1 MRNRNR
7 RMTAALLTVLLLLLS
22 GCMDSLKGSK
32 VVLTT
37 GFEKNEV
44 FRIEDMSCTLPE
56 AMVYLVNTKN
66 RYESVYGREIWNVSL
81 DGVTLE
87 ENIKETVL
95 AQLAQQKTM
104 NLLARQNGVALSEEE
119 EARAMQAAE
128 TYFQSLSE
136 EEKSA
141 LQITVKDV
149 EELYREYAL
158 ARKVYQYIIKDINP
172 EISDDEARTITVQY
186 IYFRT
191 CVLDGTGRKIEY
203 SEEEK
208 QEILRKAEEVRFQ
221 LKNEE
226 ADFEELILKYS
237 DSEEGTCSFGK
248 GEKDQAFEDA
258 AFNLETDEI
267 SDIVETPEGYYLI
280 KCIST
285 FNRTETDANK
295 VKIVEKRREE
305 VFGQEY
311 EDFVAA
317 LTRNLN
323 EDLWQSVSLAGTEN
337 ITTSD
342 FFDVF
347 DKYFDGIL

>member
-7 RMTAALLTVLLLLLS
+7 RMAAALLTVLLLLLS

-56 AMVYLVNTKN
+56 AMVYLINTKN
-66 RYESVYGREIWNVSL
+66 RYESVYGRKIWNVSL

-119 EARAMQAAE
+119 EARVMQAAE

-191 CVLDGTGRKIEY
+191 CILDGTGKKIEY

-267 SDIVETPEGYYLI
+267 SDIVETPDGYYLI

-347 DKYFDGIL
+347 NKYFDGIL

>member
-1 MRNRNR
+1 
-7 RMTAALLTVLLLLLS
+7 
-22 GCMDSLKGSK
+22 MDSLKGSK

-56 AMVYLVNTKN
+56 AMVYLINTKN

-119 EARAMQAAE
+119 EARVMQATE

-191 CVLDGTGRKIEY
+191 CILDGTGKKIEY

-267 SDIVETPEGYYLI
+267 SDIVETPDGYYLI

-347 DKYFDGIL
+347 NKYFDGIL

>member
-7 RMTAALLTVLLLLLS
+7 RMAAALLTVLLLLLS

-56 AMVYLVNTKN
+56 AMVYLINTKN

-119 EARAMQAAE
+119 EARVMQAAE

-191 CVLDGTGRKIEY
+191 CILDGTGKKIEY

-208 QEILRKAEEVRFQ
+208 QEILRKSEEVRFQ

-267 SDIVETPEGYYLI
+267 SDIVETPDGYYLI

-347 DKYFDGIL
+347 NKYFDGIL

>member
-7 RMTAALLTVLLLLLS
+7 RMAAALLTVLLLLLS

-56 AMVYLVNTKN
+56 AMVYLINTKN

-119 EARAMQAAE
+119 EARVMQAAE

-191 CVLDGTGRKIEY
+191 CIRDGTGKKIEY

-267 SDIVETPEGYYLI
+267 SDIVETPDGYYLI

-347 DKYFDGIL
+347 NKYFDGIL

>member
-7 RMTAALLTVLLLLLS
+7 RMAAALLTVLLLLLS

-56 AMVYLVNTKN
+56 AMVYLINTKN

-119 EARAMQAAE
+119 EARVMQAAE

-191 CVLDGTGRKIEY
+191 CILDGTGKKIEY

-267 SDIVETPEGYYLI
+267 SDIVETSDGYYLI

-347 DKYFDGIL
+347 NKYFDGIL

>member
-7 RMTAALLTVLLLLLS
+7 RMAAALLTVLLLLLS

-56 AMVYLVNTKN
+56 AMVYLINTKN

-119 EARAMQAAE
+119 EARVMQAAE

-191 CVLDGTGRKIEY
+191 CVLDGTGKKIEY

-267 SDIVETPEGYYLI
+267 SDIVETPDGYYLI

-323 EDLWQSVSLAGTEN
+323 EDLWQSVSLTGTEN

>member
-1 MRNRNR
+1 MA
-7 RMTAALLTVLLLLLS
+7 AALLTVLLLLLS

-56 AMVYLVNTKN
+56 AMVYLINTKN

-119 EARAMQAAE
+119 EARVMQAAE
-128 TYFQSLSE
+128 NYFQSLSE

-191 CVLDGTGRKIEY
+191 CVLDGTGKKIEY

-267 SDIVETPEGYYLI
+267 SDIVETPDGYYLI

>member
-7 RMTAALLTVLLLLLS
+7 RMAAALLIVLLLLLS

-56 AMVYLVNTKN
+56 AMVYLINTKN

-119 EARAMQAAE
+119 EARVMQAAE

-191 CVLDGTGRKIEY
+191 CILDGTGKKIEY

-267 SDIVETPEGYYLI
+267 SDIVETPDGYYLI

-347 DKYFDGIL
+347 NKYFDGIL

>member
-7 RMTAALLTVLLLLLS
+7 RMAAALLTVLLLLLS

-56 AMVYLVNTKN
+56 AMVYLINTKN

-136 EEKSA
+136 EEKST

-191 CVLDGTGRKIEY
+191 CILDGTGKKIEY

-267 SDIVETPEGYYLI
+267 SDIVETPDGYYLI

-347 DKYFDGIL
+347 NKYFDGIL

>member
-7 RMTAALLTVLLLLLS
+7 RMAAALLTVLLLLLS

-136 EEKSA
+136 EEKST

-149 EELYREYAL
+149 EGLYREYAL

>member
-1 MRNRNR
+1 M
-7 RMTAALLTVLLLLLS
+7 MQ
-22 GCMDSLKGSK
+22 
-32 VVLTT
+32 
-37 GFEKNEV
+37 
-44 FRIEDMSCTLPE
+44 
-56 AMVYLVNTKN
+56 VYRCICV
-66 RYESVYGREIWNVSL
+66 

-119 EARAMQAAE
+119 EARVMQAAE

-191 CVLDGTGRKIEY
+191 CVLDGTGKKIEY

-267 SDIVETPEGYYLI
+267 SDIVETPDGYYLI

>member
-7 RMTAALLTVLLLLLS
+7 RMAAALLTVLLLLLS

-56 AMVYLVNTKN
+56 AMVYLINTKN

-119 EARAMQAAE
+119 EARVMQAAE

-191 CVLDGTGRKIEY
+191 CILDGTGRKIEY

>member
-7 RMTAALLTVLLLLLS
+7 RMAAALLTVLLLLLS

-56 AMVYLVNTKN
+56 AMVYLINTKN

-119 EARAMQAAE
+119 EARVMQAAE

-186 IYFRT
+186 IYFRA
-191 CVLDGTGRKIEY
+191 CVLDGTGKKIEY
-203 SEEEK
+203 SEKEK

-267 SDIVETPEGYYLI
+267 SDIVETPDGYYLI

>member
-1 MRNRNR
+1 MV
-7 RMTAALLTVLLLLLS
+7 AALLTVLLLLLS

-56 AMVYLVNTKN
+56 AMVYLINTKN

-119 EARAMQAAE
+119 EARVVQAAE

-136 EEKSA
+136 KEKSA

-191 CVLDGTGRKIEY
+191 CVLDGTGKKIEY

-267 SDIVETPEGYYLI
+267 SDIVETPDGYYLI

>member
-1 MRNRNR
+1 MA
-7 RMTAALLTVLLLLLS
+7 AALLTVLLLLLS

-56 AMVYLVNTKN
+56 AMVYLINTKN

-136 EEKSA
+136 EEKST

-191 CVLDGTGRKIEY
+191 CILDGTGKKIEY

-267 SDIVETPEGYYLI
+267 SDIVETPDGYYLI

-347 DKYFDGIL
+347 NKYFDGIL

>member
-56 AMVYLVNTKN
+56 AMVYLINTKN

-119 EARAMQAAE
+119 EARVMQAAE

-191 CVLDGTGRKIEY
+191 CILDGTGKKIEY

-267 SDIVETPEGYYLI
+267 SDIVETPDGYYLI

-347 DKYFDGIL
+347 NKYFDGIL

>member
-1 MRNRNR
+1 MA
-7 RMTAALLTVLLLLLS
+7 AALLTVLLLLLS

-56 AMVYLVNTKN
+56 AMVYLINTKN

-119 EARAMQAAE
+119 EARVMQAAE

-149 EELYREYAL
+149 GELYREYAL

-191 CVLDGTGRKIEY
+191 CILDGTGKKIEY

>member
-1 MRNRNR
+1 MA
-7 RMTAALLTVLLLLLS
+7 AALLTVLLLLLS

-191 CVLDGTGRKIEY
+191 CILDGTGKKIEY

>member
-7 RMTAALLTVLLLLLS
+7 RMAAALLTVLLLLLS

-44 FRIEDMSCTLPE
+44 FRIEDMSCALPE

-136 EEKSA
+136 EEKST

-267 SDIVETPEGYYLI
+267 SDIVETPDGYYLI

>member
-7 RMTAALLTVLLLLLS
+7 RMAAALLTVLLLLLS

-56 AMVYLVNTKN
+56 AMVYLINTKN

-104 NLLARQNGVALSEEE
+104 NLLARQNGVVLSEEE
-119 EARAMQAAE
+119 EARVMQAAE

-136 EEKSA
+136 EEKST

-191 CVLDGTGRKIEY
+191 CILDGTGKKIEY

-208 QEILRKAEEVRFQ
+208 QEILRKVEEVRFQ

-267 SDIVETPEGYYLI
+267 SDIVETPDGYYLI

-347 DKYFDGIL
+347 NKYFDGIL

>member
-7 RMTAALLTVLLLLLS
+7 CMAAALLTVLLLLLS

-56 AMVYLVNTKN
+56 AMVYLINTKN

-119 EARAMQAAE
+119 EARVMQAAE

-191 CVLDGTGRKIEY
+191 CILDGTGKKIEY

-267 SDIVETPEGYYLI
+267 SDIVETPDGYYLI

-347 DKYFDGIL
+347 NKYFDGIL

>member
-1 MRNRNR
+1 MA
-7 RMTAALLTVLLLLLS
+7 AALLTVLLLLLS

-56 AMVYLVNTKN
+56 AMVYLINTKN

-119 EARAMQAAE
+119 EARVMQAAE

-191 CVLDGTGRKIEY
+191 CVLDGTGKKIEY

-208 QEILRKAEEVRFQ
+208 QEVLRKAEEVRFQ

-267 SDIVETPEGYYLI
+267 SDIVETPDGNYLI

-323 EDLWQSVSLAGTEN
+323 EDLWQSVSLTGTEN

>member
-7 RMTAALLTVLLLLLS
+7 RMAAALLTVLLLLLS

-56 AMVYLVNTKN
+56 AMVYLINTKN

-119 EARAMQAAE
+119 EARVMQAAE

-191 CVLDGTGRKIEY
+191 CILDGTGKKIEY

-267 SDIVETPEGYYLI
+267 SDIVETPDGYYLI

-295 VKIVEKRREE
+295 VKIVEKRRKE

-347 DKYFDGIL
+347 NKYFDGIL

>member
-7 RMTAALLTVLLLLLS
+7 RMAAALLTVLLLLLS

-56 AMVYLVNTKN
+56 AMVYLINTKN

-119 EARAMQAAE
+119 EARATQAAE

-149 EELYREYAL
+149 EKLYREYAL

-191 CVLDGTGRKIEY
+191 CILDGTGKKIEY

-267 SDIVETPEGYYLI
+267 SDIVETPDGYYLI

-347 DKYFDGIL
+347 NKFFDRIL

>member
-7 RMTAALLTVLLLLLS
+7 RMAAALLTVLLLLLS

-56 AMVYLVNTKN
+56 AMVYLINTKN

-119 EARAMQAAE
+119 EARVMQAAE

-186 IYFRT
+186 IYFRA
-191 CVLDGTGRKIEY
+191 CVLDGTGKKIEY

-267 SDIVETPEGYYLI
+267 SDIVETPDGYYLI

>member
-7 RMTAALLTVLLLLLS
+7 RMAAALLTVLLLLLS

-119 EARAMQAAE
+119 EARVMQAAE

-191 CVLDGTGRKIEY
+191 CVLDGTGKKIEY

-267 SDIVETPEGYYLI
+267 SDIVETPDGYYLI

>member
-7 RMTAALLTVLLLLLS
+7 RMAAALLTVLLLLLS

-56 AMVYLVNTKN
+56 AMVYLINTKN

-119 EARAMQAAE
+119 EARVMQAAE

-191 CVLDGTGRKIEY
+191 CVLDGTGKKIEY
-203 SEEEK
+203 SEKEK

-267 SDIVETPEGYYLI
+267 SDIVETPDGYYLI

>member
-1 MRNRNR
+1 MA
-7 RMTAALLTVLLLLLS
+7 AALLTVLLLLLS

-56 AMVYLVNTKN
+56 AMVYLINTKN

-119 EARAMQAAE
+119 EARVMQAAE

-186 IYFRT
+186 IYFRI
-191 CVLDGTGRKIEY
+191 CVLDGTGKKIEY

-208 QEILRKAEEVRFQ
+208 QEVLRKAEEVRFQ

-267 SDIVETPEGYYLI
+267 SDIVETPDGYYLI

>member
-1 MRNRNR
+1 
-7 RMTAALLTVLLLLLS
+7 MTAALLTVLLLLLS

-56 AMVYLVNTKN
+56 AMVYLINTKN

-119 EARAMQAAE
+119 EARVMQAAE

-191 CVLDGTGRKIEY
+191 CVLDGTGKKIEY

-208 QEILRKAEEVRFQ
+208 QEILRKAEEVWFQ

-267 SDIVETPEGYYLI
+267 SDIVETPDGYYLI

>member
-1 MRNRNR
+1 MA
-7 RMTAALLTVLLLLLS
+7 AALLTVLLLLLS

-56 AMVYLVNTKN
+56 AMVYLINTKN

-119 EARAMQAAE
+119 EARVMQAAE

-191 CVLDGTGRKIEY
+191 CILDGTGKKIEY

-267 SDIVETPEGYYLI
+267 SDIVETPDGYYLI

-311 EDFVAA
+311 EEFVAA

-347 DKYFDGIL
+347 NKYFDGIL

>member
-7 RMTAALLTVLLLLLS
+7 RMAAALLTVLLLLLS

-56 AMVYLVNTKN
+56 AMVYLINTKN

-104 NLLARQNGVALSEEE
+104 NLLARQNGVVLSEEE
-119 EARAMQAAE
+119 EARATQAAE

-191 CVLDGTGRKIEY
+191 CILDGTGKKIEY

-267 SDIVETPEGYYLI
+267 SDIVETPDGYYLI

-347 DKYFDGIL
+347 NKFFDGIL

>member
-1 MRNRNR
+1 
-7 RMTAALLTVLLLLLS
+7 MTAALLTVLLLLLS

-136 EEKSA
+136 EEKST

>member
-7 RMTAALLTVLLLLLS
+7 RMAAALLTVLLLLLS

-136 EEKSA
+136 EEKST

>member
-1 MRNRNR
+1 MA
-7 RMTAALLTVLLLLLS
+7 AALLTVLLLLLS

-56 AMVYLVNTKN
+56 AMVYLINTKN

-119 EARAMQAAE
+119 EARATQAAE

-191 CVLDGTGRKIEY
+191 CILDGTGKKIEY

-267 SDIVETPEGYYLI
+267 SDIVETPDGYYLI

-347 DKYFDGIL
+347 NKYFDGIL

>member
-1 MRNRNR
+1 MA
-7 RMTAALLTVLLLLLS
+7 AALLTVLLLLLS

-56 AMVYLVNTKN
+56 AMVYLINTKN

-119 EARAMQAAE
+119 EARVMQAAE

>member
-1 MRNRNR
+1 MA
-7 RMTAALLTVLLLLLS
+7 AALLTVLLLLLS

-56 AMVYLVNTKN
+56 AMVYLINTKN

-119 EARAMQAAE
+119 EARVMQAAE

-191 CVLDGTGRKIEY
+191 CVLDGTGKKIEY

-208 QEILRKAEEVRFQ
+208 QEVLRKAEEVRFQ

-267 SDIVETPEGYYLI
+267 SDIVETPDGYYLI

>member
-1 MRNRNR
+1 MA
-7 RMTAALLTVLLLLLS
+7 AALLTVLLLLLS

-56 AMVYLVNTKN
+56 AMVYLINTKN

-119 EARAMQAAE
+119 EARVMQAAE

-191 CVLDGTGRKIEY
+191 CVLDGTGKKIEY

-267 SDIVETPEGYYLI
+267 SDIVETPDGYYLI

-347 DKYFDGIL
+347 NKYFDGIL

>member
-1 MRNRNR
+1 MA
-7 RMTAALLTVLLLLLS
+7 AALLTVLLLLLS

-56 AMVYLVNTKN
+56 AMVYLINTKN

-104 NLLARQNGVALSEEE
+104 NLLARQNGVTLSEEE
-119 EARAMQAAE
+119 EARVMQAAE
-128 TYFQSLSE
+128 NYFQSLSE

-191 CVLDGTGRKIEY
+191 CILDGTGKKIEY

-267 SDIVETPEGYYLI
+267 SDIVETPDGYYLI

-347 DKYFDGIL
+347 NKYFDGIL